1 MDSKSLKKILQA
13 IGLIVLIFSVAG
25 CGQSRDYL
33 TVSEVWQ
40 NAASLD
46 GTQIRVRG
54 QGHFRF
60 EPYHP
65 LQVGG
70 CSLDEE
76 VVKNSHI
83 VGIQDLLDE
92 DSPDV
97 MQRLSISKSILQ
109 CEGDVCRMEC
119 RPFEPM
125 CGEGARCAGGP
136 TAIEAFEFVG
146 TLKLSDQQ
154 GDLELILEDI
164 DLNTSQ
170 RLVDGEWGPI
180 PTGVFR
186 YFFP

>member
-1 MDSKSLKKILQA
+1 MNGKKILQA
-13 IGLIVLIFSVAG
+13 IGLIMLIFSVAG
-25 CGQSRDYL
+25 CSQSQDHL

-70 CSLDEE
+70 CSLDED
-76 VVKNSHI
+76 VVNKSHI
-83 VGIQDLLDE
+83 VGTQDLLDE
-92 DSPDV
+92 DYPDV
-97 MQRLSISKSILQ
+97 GQRLSISRSSLQ
-109 CEGDVCRMEC
+109 CEGNVCGMEC

-125 CGEGARCAGGP
+125 CRRGTMCIGGL

-146 TLKLSDQQ
+146 TLKVTDQQ

-170 RLVDGEWGPI
+170 RRVDGEWGLI
-180 PTGVFR
+180 PTGVFS